1 MNSVFS
7 VVRGSVLIPYFL
19 DDPPIKCYSVL
30 MYTIGRAQDS
40 APQPTHRGRS
50 GRKFGLGGGIYGIIA
65 MLPEISA
72 EELCDRLDAVAAEVL
87 FEAGFDTPPV
97 DAWAVAGA
105 LEITVAVDDRQRGR
119 ARYVRLR
126 PFRGGEPKPSILLRP
141 DPRAERRQWAVAHEI
156 GEHVAWRVFELLGVD
171 PREARPDARESV
183 ARELAGRLLLPA
195 AWFEADAV
203 ASGWDLLGLK
213 ARYRTASH
221 ELIARRMLDFPPPV
235 IVTVFD
241 HGRVSLRRGN
251 LPGRVPDPSARELHC
266 WRTVHERNR
275 PWQCTSAGQTVFGW
289 PVHEDGWRREILR
302 TEVDPW
308 ADHEPAADPDVDY
321 AW

>member
-1 MNSVFS
+1 
-7 VVRGSVLIPYFL
+7 
-19 DDPPIKCYSVL
+19 
-30 MYTIGRAQDS
+30 
-40 APQPTHRGRS
+40 
-50 GRKFGLGGGIYGIIA
+50 

-72 EELCDRLDAVAAEVL
+72 EELCAQLDTVAAEVL
-87 FEAGFDTPPV
+87 FEAGCEEPPV
-97 DAWAVAGA
+97 DAWAVAEA
-105 LEITVAVDDRQRGR
+105 LKITVAVDDRQHGR

-126 PFRGGEPKPSILLRP
+126 SFRGGGSKPSILLRP

-183 ARELAGRLLLPA
+183 ANELAGRLLLPA
-195 AWFEADAV
+195 ARFKADAV
-203 ASGWDLLGLK
+203 ASSWDLLGLK

-241 HGRVSLRRGN
+241 HGRVSWRRGN
-251 LPGRVPDPSARELHC
+251 LPGRAPDPSAGELHC
-266 WRTVHERNR
+266 WQTVHDRNR
-275 PWQCTSAGQTVFGW
+275 PWQYTSAGQAIAGW
-289 PVHEDGWRREILR
+289 PVHEDGWQREILR

-308 ADHEPAADPDVDY
+308 ADIAQSSIMQLND
-321 AW
+321 